1 MRWTGLCTVSP
12 CQSEFQLGGA
22 VPKPRTK
29 FSLVSSAIV
38 IAAISVCI
46 GGRANVATAVPRRTD
61 SVTEATAASGVN
73 ASRTNSL
80 VQRLSAPDFSA
91 RRENCR
97 MSSSNKFSPL
107 RSSPKFILCF
117 IGFTNLALAV
127 IINFTAACL
136 TLIIRRHP
144 QRTLRTG
151 VVRFRALEKGQIGC
165 RLPHLLSPSNSLP
178 INLQLR

>member
-1 MRWTGLCTVSP
+1 MTDGIHWRP
-12 CQSEFQLGGA
+12 DH
-22 VPKPRTK
+22 RRY
-29 FSLVSSAIV
+29 AI
-38 IAAISVCI
+38 CRNDKI

-136 TLIIRRHP
+136 TLIIWRHP